1 MQEVM
6 IFTSSISQRKT
17 SLSKPLLPSKNIIL
31 RFFSTARQLQLY
43 LISTNVINKYLLRS
57 ETCYVKNN
65 HL

>member
-1 MQEVM
+1 M
-6 IFTSSISQRKT
+6 TSSISQRKI

-31 RFFSTARQLQLY
+31 RFFITARQLQLY
-43 LISTNVINKYLLRS
+43 LISPNVINKYLLRS